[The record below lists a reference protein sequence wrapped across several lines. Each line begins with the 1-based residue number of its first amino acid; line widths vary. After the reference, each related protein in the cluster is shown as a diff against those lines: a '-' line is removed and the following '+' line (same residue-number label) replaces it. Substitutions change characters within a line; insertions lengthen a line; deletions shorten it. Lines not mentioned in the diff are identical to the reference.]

1 MFPKKPIIIYNA
13 IKINNDDAR
22 LQDPILMLK
31 IPMGKRKN
39 VSENYRQFGHAI
51 SKRFISPGL
60 C

>member
-13 IKINNDDAR
+13 IKINDDAR
-22 LQDPILMLK
+22 LQDPSLMLK
-31 IPMGKRKN
+31 IPVGKRKN
-39 VSENYRQFGHAI
+39 FSENYRQFGHGL